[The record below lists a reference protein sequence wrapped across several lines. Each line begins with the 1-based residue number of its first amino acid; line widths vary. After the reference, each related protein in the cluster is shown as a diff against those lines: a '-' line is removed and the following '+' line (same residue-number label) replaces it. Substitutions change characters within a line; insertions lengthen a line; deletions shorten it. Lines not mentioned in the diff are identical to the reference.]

1 MNDLFAQQREDHL
14 RAVQPLAMRMRPRTL
29 DEFRGQAH
37 FLGEGKLLRRML
49 LSDRVTSAVFHGPP
63 GCGKT
68 TLARIIADTTR
79 AEFHE
84 VNAAGAGVREIREIL
99 AAARARIES
108 GGGRSVLFVDE
119 LHRFNRAQ
127 QDVLLGDVERG
138 IVTLLGATTENPYF
152 AINTPL
158 LSRSQVFEFQPL
170 GPEDI
175 TAVIHMA
182 LSDRR
187 RGFGAWSVEL
197 TDDALAHLVAY
208 ADGDAR
214 RALTALEVAVLSQQ
228 EGGGPP
234 VGKVI
239 IDRAVAADSIQKKV
253 LHYDPAGSGHYDHAS
268 ALIKS
273 IRGSDPDAAVYW
285 LARMLV
291 AGEDPRFVARRVV
304 IAAAED
310 IGLADPEGL
319 VIAQA
324 AAAATQFIGMP
335 ECQLPLSEAVIYLA
349 LAEKSNAAAQ
359 AVWQAADDVRSART
373 VPVPRSLRGGHA
385 GDPRHRDAR
394 SQYANPHEHA
404 DGLVANQYLGVD
416 RCYYAPTACGA
427 EARLAERLARIR
439 ERHAGPGPD
448 ASDPS

>member
-1 MNDLFAQQREDHL
+1 
-14 RAVQPLAMRMRPRTL
+14 
-29 DEFRGQAH
+29 
-37 FLGEGKLLRRML
+37 
-49 LSDRVTSAVFHGPP
+49 
-63 GCGKT
+63 
-68 TLARIIADTTR
+68 
-79 AEFHE
+79 
-84 VNAAGAGVREIREIL
+84 
-99 AAARARIES
+99 
-108 GGGRSVLFVDE
+108 
-119 LHRFNRAQ
+119 
-127 QDVLLGDVERG
+127 
-138 IVTLLGATTENPYF
+138 
-152 AINTPL
+152 
-158 LSRSQVFEFQPL
+158 
-170 GPEDI
+170 
-175 TAVIHMA
+175 
-182 LSDRR
+182 
-187 RGFGAWSVEL
+187 
-197 TDDALAHLVAY
+197 
-208 ADGDAR
+208 
-214 RALTALEVAVLSQQ
+214 
-228 EGGGPP
+228 
-234 VGKVI
+234 
-239 IDRAVAADSIQKKV
+239 VAADSIQKKV

>member
-228 EGGGPP
+228 EG
-234 VGKVI
+234 
-239 IDRAVAADSIQKKV
+239 
-253 LHYDPAGSGHYDHAS
+253 
-268 ALIKS
+268 
-273 IRGSDPDAAVYW
+273 
-285 LARMLV
+285 
-291 AGEDPRFVARRVV
+291 
-304 IAAAED
+304 
-310 IGLADPEGL
+310 
-319 VIAQA
+319 
-324 AAAATQFIGMP
+324 
-335 ECQLPLSEAVIYLA
+335 
-349 LAEKSNAAAQ
+349 
-359 AVWQAADDVRSART
+359 
-373 VPVPRSLRGGHA
+373 
-385 GDPRHRDAR
+385 
-394 SQYANPHEHA
+394 
-404 DGLVANQYLGVD
+404 VD
-416 RCYYAPTACGA
+416 R
-427 EARLAERLARIR
+427 R
-439 ERHAGPGPD
+439 
-448 ASDPS
+448 